1 MGSTEPGEEMN
12 HERFDRLIRIMNDNA
27 IATGHADDWDDLLD
41 SLEIELHDLRNRQAE
56 QETEIGA
63 WRDRYLSIEG
73 CCLLAKAELHYCLVT
88 LETFMKTG
96 FDRTMCAE
104 VLEMYGRKK

>member
-1 MGSTEPGEEMN
+1 MDLSKKLRKMMPQQVC
-12 HERFDRLIRIMNDNA
+12 
-27 IATGHADDWDDLLD
+27 ADDLDEVANEIDLLKK
-41 SLEIELHDLRNRQAE
+41 E
-56 QETEIGA
+56 
-63 WRDRYLSIEG
+63 
-73 CCLLAKAELHYCLVT
+73 AELLRADPAMHYCLVT